1 MLFPPR
7 RVGEWLREPA
17 EAITL
22 MVAGGIKTVSRA
34 MAAGQSIAS
43 SGLASSRFAVVL
55 VAPRCGI
62 CLEQRAPSP
71 HTRHPALLA
80 AGVQGVQGIDGWSCR
95 AAGGPTPPHFFCRAC
110 MCAHLDALLAR
121 PGVPPP
127 ARLRCPQPVRAPLW
141 ISHPACHADTCAD
154 ADHQF
159 CKSQG
164 CTRALSDTEL
174 KWLIGDER
182 LQAYTT
188 ARAAGHRGR
197 LADVTS
203 GREGGA
209 DLALWAELHAQA
221 CPVCAVLVE
230 RASGC
235 AHMSCP
241 CGAHFYWVKGMTAY
255 P

>member
-1 MLFPPR
+1 MPRHRLSIVAPR

-22 MVAGGIKTVSRA
+22 LVAGGIKTLSRA
-34 MAAGQSIAS
+34 TAAGETIAS
-43 SGLASSRFAVVL
+43 SGLASSRYAVVL

-71 HTRHPALLA
+71 QCGMRHPALLA
-80 AGVQGVQGIDGWSCR
+80 AGVQAPVDGWSCR
-95 AAGGPTPPHFFCRAC
+95 AAGGTTPPHFFCRGC

-127 ARLRCPQPVRAPLW
+127 ARLRCPQP
-141 ISHPACHADTCAD
+141 
-154 ADHQF
+154 
-159 CKSQG
+159 G
-164 CTRALSDTEL
+164 CTRALSDAEL

-182 LQAYTT
+182 LAAYTT

-197 LADVTS
+197 LADVIS

-209 DLALWAELHAQA
+209 DLARWAELHAQA
-221 CPVCAVLVE
+221 CPLCSVLVE